1 MTELRR
7 LSEQMTTE
15 ENISSIDEIN
25 NDEHFEQN
33 LIPNELRQRHVT
45 TNCLNDSYD
54 LLEQDLA
61 YLREKIDEV
70 QAMVAH
76 QQQQQQLILSR
87 TEHLKTIAQDRI
99 YNASSFFQK
108 AIYNRY
114 VTLASGALLGGSI
127 CGPVGFTMGAKIGAL
142 VTLSG
147 SALGALSMNIM
158 RQKVTETD
166 ETENNNSAAAYNQAM
181 L

>member
-1 MTELRR
+1 MTELSR

-15 ENISSIDEIN
+15 ENISPIDEVHN
-25 NDEHFEQN
+25 EENFELN
-33 LIPNELRQRHVT
+33 PISNELRQRHVT
-45 TNCLNDSYD
+45 TNSLNDSYD
-54 LLEQDLA
+54 SLEQDLV

-70 QAMVAH
+70 QALVAR
-76 QQQQQQLILSR
+76 QQQQQEQILSR
-87 TEHLKTIAQDRI
+87 TEYLKTIAQDRI

-114 VTLASGALLGGSI
+114 VTVASGALIGASI
-127 CGPVGFTMGAKIGAL
+127 CGPVGFTMGTKIGAL

-166 ETENNNSAAAYNQAM
+166 ETENNNAIAYNQAM